1 MFNYIKNYVSAK
13 MNEVKGQGMVEY
25 ALLLGLIAVVVV
37 VVLVAFGPVIAAE
50 FTKIQKAIAPG
61 SVTS

>member
-25 ALLLGLIAVVVV
+25 ALLLGLIAIVVV
-37 VVLVAFGPVIAAE
+37 VVLVTLGPIIAAK
-50 FTKIQKAIAPG
+50 FKSIQ
-61 SVTS
+61 STLS